1 MMNKN
6 TSFPI
11 GHTPATPGSEELLTK
26 AQIAVKLQ
34 ITQRTVDNFMARG
47 ILPYFKLGERMVR
60 LRLSDV
66 QAHLDRTCRVAR

>member
-1 MMNKN
+1 M
-6 TSFPI
+6 
-11 GHTPATPGSEELLTK
+11 PGSEELLTK

-60 LRLSDV
+60 FRLSDV